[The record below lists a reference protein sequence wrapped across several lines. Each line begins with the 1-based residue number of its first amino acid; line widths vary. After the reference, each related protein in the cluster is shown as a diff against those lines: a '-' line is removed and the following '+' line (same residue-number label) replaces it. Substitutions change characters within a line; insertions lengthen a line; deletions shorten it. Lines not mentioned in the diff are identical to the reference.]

1 MSATCHEALRARQRG
16 RCGGFSLVSALF
28 ILVVLAALAAGL
40 VRVSTMQHAGV
51 ALDLQGVRA
60 YQAARA
66 GIEWGAYRI
75 LDPQGVPSA
84 SLPACWAGTETL
96 SLAQDLAPFAVT
108 VSCSGPSA
116 TTELDRTIGVY
127 RVAATA
133 TFGTAQQPNR
143 VSRTV
148 EVTLSR
154 CVDPAN
160 APSFRC

>member
-1 MSATCHEALRARQRG
+1 MSATFREPRRRA
-16 RCGGFSLVSALF
+16 GGFSLVSALF

-40 VRVSTMQHAGV
+40 VNVAVMQHASG

-75 LDPQGVPSA
+75 LDPESAPSA
-84 SLPACWAGTETL
+84 TLPSCWGSPASL
-96 SLAQDLAPFAVT
+96 SLAQDLAPFAVSVT
-108 VSCSGPSA
+108 CSGPAS

-127 RVAATA
+127 RLSATA
-133 TFGTAQQPNR
+133 TFATATTPNR

-148 EVTLSR
+148 EVTVSR

-160 APSFRC
+160 TPSYRC